1 MYCEWICWSK
11 RMMCLVHRD
20 TCMSKS
26 TWFLYFYATW
36 LILGIF
42 VYSFRVKLYIPSIFL
57 SFFSTY
63 IKDFVLWFIQML
75 VIFVICVFQGKSWVW
90 ICTNMKLL
98 MIVERGFMHVI
109 SINLNLSSLTHTHT
123 CLCSYII
130 SYPFSPKHCIIILT
144 ESHEN
149 AAKKINLC
157 ACGCKHSIFFI
168 NPFVKTYVASLE
180 SMQVRVDW
188 LKIAD
193 EPKL

>member
-1 MYCEWICWSK
+1 MIFIFLCHLVDIGYICVQFQSK
-11 RMMCLVHRD
+11 TLH
-20 TCMSKS
+20 
-26 TWFLYFYATW
+26 
-36 LILGIF
+36 
-42 VYSFRVKLYIPSIFL
+42 SIDIL